1 MAIRITTFDAT
12 IARSEESRQFED
24 FWRSLRSADLV
35 PHRADFHPAGARH
48 LLRDMV
54 LLEAPADS
62 RPEARIRISGEGYNE
77 AAGQNMAGRDHL
89 ELLAPQY
96 RAGAVATSELM
107 VNTPCGLWQISPIH
121 LARGYAIHLE
131 MTAFPL
137 AAGDGRPPCLLGHV
151 RPVEGFMAA
160 TLPTP
165 HGLAIDTAVTFR
177 FVDIGAGVP
186 EWTAQAA

>member
-1 MAIRITTFDAT
+1 MTIRITATDTT
-12 IARSEESRQFED
+12 IARSKESRQFED
-24 FWRSLRSADLV
+24 FWRSLRGEDLV
-35 PHRADFHPAGARH
+35 PRRANFHPAKARH

-54 LLEAPADS
+54 LLEAPADTHP
-62 RPEARIRISGEGYNE
+62 RARIRISGEGFNE

-96 RAGAVATSELM
+96 RAGAIATSELM
-107 VNTPCGLWQISPIH
+107 INTPCGLWQVSPIH
-121 LARGYAIHLE
+121 LSRGYAIHLE

-137 AAGDGRPPCLLGHV
+137 ATDDGGAPCLLGHV
-151 RPVEGFMAA
+151 RPVEGFMPV

-165 HGLAIDTAVTFR
+165 NGLTIDTAVTFR
-177 FVDIGAGVP
+177 FVDVGAGVP